1 MRSYSQQSGF
11 TLVELI
17 ITLVIS
23 MILSGIVSQFIT
35 RPVQAYADQEMRA
48 RLVSTAEL
56 TLKQFQHDIRG
67 AVPNSPRVACGGLC
81 IEFLSLKTSGRYRA
95 QAPGDPLDFNP
106 SANDTTFE
114 VLSMLPS
121 DQAVTTSADPDAC
134 QNGTADCLV
143 VYNTGLAGSNAFNL
157 DNAATINAVTSASPQ
172 VIIFD
177 NTRFANSLNAFP
189 VPSPHQHF
197 AISDGP
203 VTYLCDTAAGTLR
216 KYWDYPIISNQ
227 TGVDT
232 AAELTAYSNTQ
243 EALISKHVSNCQF
256 TYAPGSATH
265 SSLVIVRLQISDQNA
280 SGSTE
285 RIQLLKQIHVSN
297 TP

>member
-1 MRSYSQQSGF
+1 MRPCPQQSGF

-23 MILSGIVSQFIT
+23 VILSGIVSQFIT
-35 RPVQAYADQEMRA
+35 RPVEAYANQEMRA

-56 TLKQFQHDIRG
+56 TFKQFQYDIRS
-67 AVPNSPRVACGGLC
+67 AVPNSPRIACGGQC

-95 QAPGDPLDFNP
+95 QAPGDLLDFNP
-106 SANDTTFE
+106 SANDTAFE

-121 DQAVTTSADPDAC
+121 HQAVTTSPDPDAC
-134 QNGTADCLV
+134 QNGTADCLI

-177 NTRFANSLNAFP
+177 NTRFATGLNAFP

-203 VTYLCDTAAGTLR
+203 VTYLCDAAAGTLR
-216 KYWDYPIISNQ
+216 KYWSYPIVPNQ
-227 TGVDT
+227 TDVDT
-232 AAELTAYSNTQ
+232 AVKLTAYSNTQ
-243 EALISKHVSNCQF
+243 EALISKNVSSCQF
-256 TYAPGSATH
+256 IYTPGSATH
-265 SSLVIVRLQISDQNA
+265 SSLVIVKLQLSDKNA